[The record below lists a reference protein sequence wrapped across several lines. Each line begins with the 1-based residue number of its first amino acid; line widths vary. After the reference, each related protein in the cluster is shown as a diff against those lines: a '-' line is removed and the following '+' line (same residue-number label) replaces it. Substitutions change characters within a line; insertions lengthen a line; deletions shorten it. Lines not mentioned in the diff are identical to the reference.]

1 MHSTLFTIL
10 WIRCARTIHI
20 RTAEATGHRK
30 LAAGLDLALFCLR
43 GSVGLAESGGLQID
57 LDGYLGVLRDDR
69 QNTNY
74 MNWQLDA
81 ITSEI
86 AW

>member
-1 MHSTLFTIL
+1 MHATLFTIL

-57 LDGYLGVLRDDR
+57 LDGYGHDTLVFSEMIGRIL
-69 QNTNY
+69 
-74 MNWQLDA
+74 
-81 ITSEI
+81 IT
-86 AW
+86 

>member
-30 LAAGLDLALFCLR
+30 LAAGLDLAC
-43 GSVGLAESGGLQID
+43 SASGD
-57 LDGYLGVLRDDR
+57 LLVKRKGAVYKLTWMD
-69 QNTNY
+69 
-74 MNWQLDA
+74 MA
-81 ITSEI
+81 
-86 AW
+86 